1 MVPKLRI
8 VSTQTARNDMTAR
21 QSTKA
26 VTGRETEKRGKRP
39 EAVGTHEKKKGQK
52 GPVAWLYP

>member
-1 MVPKLRI
+1 
-8 VSTQTARNDMTAR
+8 MTAR